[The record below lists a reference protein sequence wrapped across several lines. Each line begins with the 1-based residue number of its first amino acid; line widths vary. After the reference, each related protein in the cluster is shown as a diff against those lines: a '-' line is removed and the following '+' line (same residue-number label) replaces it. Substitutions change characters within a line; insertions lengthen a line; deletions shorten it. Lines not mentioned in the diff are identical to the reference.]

1 MFLVGMQMAETGA
14 AMARMS
20 RALALSPGQQGVLV
34 SLRFIGG
41 VVIGLL
47 LWAGHARVRVKAALA
62 AALAVAASS
71 GALLAVPS
79 FAAAAVVAALRGLSV
94 GAIIPLSGM
103 FAAAQGRWP
112 AGVVTSVV
120 NASVSGGLV
129 AVSAVAMLL
138 SGVPGLTWQSYWL
151 PASLVSV
158 LLLVLLPRV
167 EFPASGPKAAGSG
180 AAGGTGAGGADA
192 GDTQAAGP
200 RVDEVRAQ
208 TAGAADPGGGRG
220 SGQARAA
227 GSGSDSHSDPPR
239 IGEGVAGQPGR
250 RSPARRTSWGLAVA
264 GLLIVGSEG
273 TLFGLLPAISAARGT
288 VGLSGELYALLL
300 MGGVLLG
307 RTGGTFLFRVLSTP
321 RVLAAS
327 TVFLAAVGLC
337 WAFAPPLL
345 PLWVGLIGIAT
356 ASLFP
361 GLVAFVS
368 DERPE
373 SASATI
379 AAIGWTGGLGGTGD
393 F

>member
-180 AAGGTGAGGADA
+180 
-192 GDTQAAGP
+192 
-200 RVDEVRAQ
+200 
-208 TAGAADPGGGRG
+208 
-220 SGQARAA
+220 
-227 GSGSDSHSDPPR
+227 SDSHSDPPR

-337 WAFAPPLL
+337 WAFAPALL